1 MVTTKTLAVFRK
13 EVVDTLRDG
22 RSIFAIFVFP
32 FLLYPAMLF
41 FISWMHVKEAEE
53 AKTLEVRVGVVGGAE
68 LPFLADSLAAIP
80 GVTAV
85 PLAAV
90 PASMDSAGV
99 NAVLVVPAGIH
110 ELLARGDSARVELLY
125 KEADNKSSAA
135 ETKLERILEPMRLAL
150 TVSWAQSHGAHTD
163 TPPRLVVEA
172 KDVSLKSEMGR
183 FIAALIIPYLL
194 MVMMAAGSMQ
204 TAIDATT
211 GEKERSTLE
220 TLLATSASR
229 AELLLGKCSAVI
241 AAAVTGAVTGITG
254 LWFTFA
260 VVAKAF
266 PDMGSRTLDL
276 SISPSTLVLLFLTL
290 LPTAIFLSAV
300 LVAIG
305 CFARSMREG
314 QTYAT
319 YVYMAAIFL
328 GLGSLGQQT
337 PSMSRFYIPLL
348 NTALLQR
355 EILTNSVQTV
365 HAIAAV
371 GVTTAAAALMLTIAV
386 RLFSNES
393 VLFRN

>member
-1 MVTTKTLAVFRK
+1 VTGKTLGVFRK
-13 EVVDTLRDG
+13 EVIDTLRDG

-32 FLLYPAMLF
+32 FLLYPAMLL
-41 FISWMHVKEAEE
+41 FISWMHMKEAEE
-53 AKTLEVRVGVVGGAE
+53 AKALEVRVGVVGGAT
-68 LPFLADSLAAIP
+68 LPFLADSLAAIS
-80 GVTAV
+80 GVIPV
-85 PLAAV
+85 PLEAA
-90 PASMDSAGV
+90 PASMEDAHV
-99 NAVLVVPAGIH
+99 NAVLVVPAGIL
-110 ELLARGDSARVELLY
+110 ESIARGDSARVQLLY

-135 ETKLERILEPMRLAL
+135 AGRVEPILDQVRQAL
-150 TVSWAQSHGAHTD
+150 TVSWARSLGARTD
-163 TPPRLVVEA
+163 TPPRLVVEMR
-172 KDVSLKSEMGR
+172 DVSKKAEMGR
-183 FIAALIIPYLL
+183 YIAALLIPYLL
-194 MVMMAAGSMQ
+194 MVMMAAGAMQ

-229 AELLLGKCSAVI
+229 AELLLGKCGAVL
-241 AAAVTGAVTGITG
+241 AAAVTGAITGITG

-266 PDMGSRTLDL
+266 PAMSTRTLEL
-276 SISPSTLVLLFLTL
+276 SIGPDKLILIFLTL
-290 LPTAIFLSAV
+290 LPTAVFLSAV

-337 PSMSRFYIPLL
+337 PSMSRFYIPFL

-355 EILTNSVQTV
+355 EILTNSVQLL
-365 HAIAAV
+365 HAVAAV
-371 GVTTAAAALMLTIAV
+371 GVTTAAAAVMLTIAV

-393 VLFRN
+393 ILFRT

>member
-1 MVTTKTLAVFRK
+1 VTGRTWAVFRK
-13 EVVDTLRDG
+13 EIIDTLRDG

-32 FLLYPAMLF
+32 FLLYPAILF
-41 FISWMHVKEAEE
+41 FLSWMNMKEAEE
-53 AKTLEVRVGVVGGAE
+53 AKALEVRVGLVGGEA
-68 LPFLADSLAAIP
+68 LPFLADSLEAIP
-80 GVTAV
+80 GVIPV
-85 PLAAV
+85 PLEAA
-90 PASMDSAGV
+90 PASMEEAGV
-99 NAVLVVPAGIH
+99 NVVLVLPAGIL
-110 ELLARGDSARVELLY
+110 ESIARGDSARVQLLY
-125 KEADNKSSAA
+125 KEADNRSSSAA
-135 ETKLERILEPMRLAL
+135 GRVEPILDPVREAL
-150 TVSWAQSHGAHTD
+150 TVSWAQSHGARTD
-163 TPPRLVVEA
+163 TPPRLIVEM

-183 FIAALIIPYLL
+183 YMAALLIPYLL

-229 AELLLGKCSAVI
+229 AELMLGKCAAVI
-241 AAAVTGAVTGITG
+241 AASVTGAVTGITG

-260 VVAKAF
+260 VIAKAF
-266 PDMGSRTLDL
+266 PSMESRTLQL
-276 SISPSTLVLLFLTL
+276 SIGPDKLIWLFLTL
-290 LPTAIFLSAV
+290 LPTAVFLSAV

-319 YVYMAAIFL
+319 YVYMAAIFV

-337 PSMSRFYIPLL
+337 PPLSRFFIPLL

-355 EILTNSVQTV
+355 EILTDSVQML
-365 HAIAAV
+365 HAVAAV

-393 VLFRN
+393 VLFRT